1 MKAAEI
7 YTHTHTH
14 THGCLCKIILSI
26 IAIAITIPTYAK
38 DSNNHIQP
46 SPTNDCIESTLG
58 TATGPANLEA
68 DWTANTI
75 NLEWYNED
83 TKLTVP
89 TTSNTC
95 TYDGGITLPSTN
107 PTKTGYTFR
116 GWQVRVAQQCLPS
129 DFNYNNITYE
139 SPIGYTHLNGTAGSN
154 ESTYGLTVGSGEWA
168 ADYGNAG
175 VIKGMAKCSAKSG
188 NHNDYTYNNAS
199 SEWSA
204 SESELTSAS
213 GEAKYCW
220 CQITGYDADKD
231 KNYCPVAS
239 SSWVLNFGSGS
250 ASDCARNCAGSCT
263 DSVRYS
269 SSFPAALFG
278 QVM

>member
-1 MKAAEI
+1 MKNIFLTSA
-7 YTHTHTH
+7 
-14 THGCLCKIILSI
+14 I
-26 IAIAITIPTYAK
+26 IAVMSYPAIALDA
-38 DSNNHIQP
+38 NNHIEP
-46 SPTNDCIESTLG
+46 GSANDCVESTLG

-95 TYDGGITLPSTN
+95 RYDGQITLPSTN

-116 GWQVRVAQQCLPS
+116 GWQVRVAQCLPS
-129 DFNYNNITYE
+129 DFNYNNITE
-139 SPIGYTHLNGTAGSN
+139 SSPYGYTRLNGEYGDKETD
-154 ESTYGLTVGSGEWA
+154 YGLTVGSGEWA
-168 ADYGNAG
+168 VDYGDAG

-188 NHNDYTYNNAS
+188 NHNGGTWNNNAS

-213 GEAKYCW
+213 GETKYCW

-239 SSWVLNFGSGS
+239 PSWVFNGGRGS
-250 ASDCARNCAGSCT
+250 ASGCAASCASFCAGY
-263 DSVRYS
+263 VRDRS
-269 SSFPAALFG
+269 GFRAALFG
-278 QVM
+278 QVQ

>member
-1 MKAAEI
+1 MKKLFLTSA
-7 YTHTHTH
+7 
-14 THGCLCKIILSI
+14 I
-26 IAIAITIPTYAK
+26 IAVMSYPAIAL
-38 DSNNHIQP
+38 DENNHIQP
-46 SPTNDCIESTLG
+46 SPTNDCVESTLG

-95 TYDGGITLPSTN
+95 RYDGGIILPSTN
-107 PTKTGYTFR
+107 PTKTGYTFS
-116 GWQVRVAQQCLPS
+116 GWQVRAPQCLPS
-129 DFNYNNITYE
+129 DFNYDNITTS
-139 SPIGYTHLNGTAGSN
+139 SPIGYATLNGNAGSK
-154 ESTYGLTVGSGEWA
+154 ETDYGLTVGSGEWA
-168 ADYGNAG
+168 VDYGSAG

-188 NHNDYTYNNAS
+188 ESNGYKWNNAS
-199 SEWSA
+199 SEWTA
-204 SESELTSAS
+204 SESELTSA
-213 GEAKYCW
+213 GDGKYCW

>member
-1 MKAAEI
+1 MKKLFLTSA
-7 YTHTHTH
+7 
-14 THGCLCKIILSI
+14 I
-26 IAIAITIPTYAK
+26 IAVMSYPAIAL
-38 DSNNHIQP
+38 DENNHIQP
-46 SPTNDCIESTLG
+46 SPTNDCVESTLG
-58 TATGPANLEA
+58 TATSPANLEA

-129 DFNYNNITYE
+129 DFNYNGSTSTY
-139 SPIGYTHLNGTAGSN
+139 GFTRLNGTAGKN

-168 ADYGNAG
+168 VDYGNAG
-175 VIKGMAKCSAKSG
+175 VIKGMAKCSETSG
-188 NHNDYTYNNAS
+188 
-199 SEWSA
+199 
-204 SESELTSAS
+204 TSAQTGTPS
-213 GEAKYCW
+213 NTDGKYCW

>member
-1 MKAAEI
+1 MKKLFLTSA
-7 YTHTHTH
+7 
-14 THGCLCKIILSI
+14 I
-26 IAIAITIPTYAK
+26 IAVMSYPAIALDA
-38 DSNNHIQP
+38 NNHIQP
-46 SPTNDCIESTLG
+46 SPTNDCVETTLG

-95 TYDGGITLPSTN
+95 RYDGQITLPSTN

-116 GWQVRVAQQCLPS
+116 GWQVRAAQCLPS
-129 DFNYNNITYE
+129 DFNYNNITTS
-139 SPIGYTHLNGTAGSN
+139 SPYGYTTLDGSTGSK
-154 ESTYGLTVGSGEWA
+154 ETDYGLTVGSGEWA
-168 ADYGNAG
+168 VDYGSAG

-188 NHNDYTYNNAS
+188 NNNGYTWNNAS
-199 SEWSA
+199 SEWTA
-204 SESELTSAS
+204 SESELTSA
-213 GEAKYCW
+213 GDGKYCW

-231 KNYCPVAS
+231 KNYCQVAS
-239 SSWVLNFGSGS
+239 PSWVFFFVHGS
-250 ASDCARNCAGSCT
+250 ASYCALQCASLCATYVPNNSGWRAT
-263 DSVRYS
+263 
-269 SSFPAALFG
+269 LFS

>member
-1 MKAAEI
+1 MKNIFLTSA
-7 YTHTHTH
+7 
-14 THGCLCKIILSI
+14 I
-26 IAIAITIPTYAK
+26 IAVMSYPAIAL
-38 DSNNHIQP
+38 DGNDHIQP
-46 SPTNDCIESTLG
+46 SPTNDCVESTLG

-95 TYDGGITLPSTN
+95 RYDGGITLPSTN

-116 GWQVRVAQQCLPS
+116 GWQVRVAQCLPS
-129 DFNYNNITYE
+129 DFNYNGSISTW
-139 SPIGYTHLNGTAGSN
+139 GYTVLNGNAGEN

-168 ADYGNAG
+168 VDYGSAG

-188 NHNDYTYNNAS
+188 NHNNYTWNNAS
-199 SEWSA
+199 SEWTA
-204 SESELTSAS
+204 SESELTSAGN
-213 GEAKYCW
+213 GEYCW
-220 CQITGYDADKD
+220 CQITGYDANKD

-239 SSWVLNFGSGS
+239 PSWVFRNGHGS
-250 ASDCARNCAGSCT
+250 ASYCALQCASLCATYVPNNSGWRAT
-263 DSVRYS
+263 
-269 SSFPAALFG
+269 LFS

>member
-1 MKAAEI
+1 MKAAVF
-7 YTHTHTH
+7 YTHTY

-26 IAIAITIPTYAK
+26 IAIAIITPTYAK

-46 SPTNDCIESTLG
+46 APTNDCVESTLG
-58 TATGPANLEA
+58 TATGTANLEA

-116 GWQVRVAQQCLPS
+116 GWQVRAAQCLPS
-129 DFNYNNITYE
+129 DFNYNNITSS
-139 SPIGYTHLNGTAGSN
+139 SPYGNTRLNGNAGYN
-154 ESTYGLTVGSGEWA
+154 ESTYGLTVPGEWVV
-168 ADYGNAG
+168 DYGNAG
-175 VIKGMAKCSAKSG
+175 VIKGMAKCSTKSG
-188 NHNDYTYNNAS
+188 NHNGGTWNNAS

-213 GEAKYCW
+213 GEAEYCW

-239 SSWVLNFGSGS
+239 PSWVFSYDGGS
-250 ASDCARNCAGSCT
+250 ASSCAANCAYYCIALVQRNSGF
-263 DSVRYS
+263 R
-269 SSFPAALFG
+269 AALFG

>member
-1 MKAAEI
+1 MS
-7 YTHTHTH
+7 YP
-14 THGCLCKIILSI
+14 
-26 IAIAITIPTYAK
+26 AIALDA
-38 DSNNHIQP
+38 NNHIEP
-46 SPTNDCIESTLG
+46 GSANDCVESTLG

-95 TYDGGITLPSTN
+95 RYDGQITLPSTN

-129 DFNYNNITYE
+129 DFNYDGSISTY
-139 SPIGYTHLNGTAGSN
+139 GYTRLNGNAGSN

-168 ADYGNAG
+168 VDYGNAG

-188 NHNDYTYNNAS
+188 NHNDYTWNNAS

-204 SESELTSAS
+204 TESELTSA
-213 GEAKYCW
+213 GNGQYCW

-231 KNYCPVAS
+231 KNYCQVAS
-239 SSWVLNFGSGS
+239 PSWVFYHDYGS
-250 ASDCARNCAGSCT
+250 ASSCAHYCAADCA
-263 DSVRYS
+263 DDVRHYS
-269 SSFPAALFG
+269 GFRAAIFG
-278 QVM
+278 QVL

>member
-1 MKAAEI
+1 MKKLFLTSA
-7 YTHTHTH
+7 
-14 THGCLCKIILSI
+14 I
-26 IAIAITIPTYAK
+26 IAVMSYPAIALDAN
-38 DSNNHIQP
+38 DHIQP
-46 SPTNDCIESTLG
+46 SPTNDCVESTLG

-68 DWTANTI
+68 DWNANTI

-116 GWQVRVAQQCLPS
+116 GWQVRAAQQCLPS
-129 DFNYNNITYE
+129 DFNYTNITPL
-139 SPIGYTHLNGTAGSN
+139 SPYGYTRLNGTAGGN

-168 ADYGNAG
+168 VDYGSAG

-188 NHNDYTYNNAS
+188 NHNGSTWTNAS

-213 GEAKYCW
+213 GEAQYCW

-231 KNYCPVAS
+231 KNYCQVAS
-239 SSWVLNFGSGS
+239 PSWVFYADGGS
-250 ASDCARNCAGSCT
+250 ASDCARTCAYSCAIFVQNHP
-263 DSVRYS
+263 DYR
-269 SSFPAALFG
+269 AAVFG

>member
-1 MKAAEI
+1 MKNIFLTSA
-7 YTHTHTH
+7 
-14 THGCLCKIILSI
+14 I
-26 IAIAITIPTYAK
+26 IAVMSCPAIALDA
-38 DSNNHIQP
+38 NNHIQP
-46 SPTNDCIESTLG
+46 SPTNDCVETTLG

-116 GWQVRVAQQCLPS
+116 GWQVRAAQCLPS
-129 DFNYNNITYE
+129 DFNYNNVTWT
-139 SPIGYTHLNGTAGSN
+139 SPYGYATLDGRAGSK
-154 ESTYGLTVGSGEWA
+154 ETDFGLTVGSGEWA
-168 ADYGNAG
+168 VDYGNAG
-175 VIKGMAKCSAKSG
+175 VIKGMARCSAKSG
-188 NHNDYTYNNAS
+188 NNNDYTWTNAS

-213 GEAKYCW
+213 GETKYCW
-220 CQITGYDADKD
+220 CQITGYDANKD
-231 KNYCPVAS
+231 KEYCQVAS
-239 SSWVLNFGSGS
+239 PSWVFGADGGS
-250 ASDCARNCAGSCT
+250 ASNCAYNCA
-263 DSVRYS
+263 DACADYVRNVS
-269 SSFPAALFG
+269 GFRAALFG

>member
-26 IAIAITIPTYAK
+26 IAIAIITPTYAK

-46 SPTNDCIESTLG
+46 SPTNDCVESTLG

-116 GWQVRVAQQCLPS
+116 GWQVRAAQQCLPS
-129 DFNYNNITYE
+129 NFNYNNITSS
-139 SPIGYTHLNGTAGSN
+139 SPYGYTKLNGTAGVR
-154 ESTYGLTVGSGEWA
+154 ETDFGLTVGSGEWA
-168 ADYGNAG
+168 VDYGNAG

-188 NHNDYTYNNAS
+188 NNNGNTWTNAS
-199 SEWSA
+199 SEWTA
-204 SESELTSAS
+204 SESELTSA
-213 GEAKYCW
+213 GDGGNCW

-239 SSWVLNFGSGS
+239 PSWVFNGGRGS
-250 ASDCARNCAGSCT
+250 ASGCAASCASFCAGY
-263 DSVRYS
+263 VRDRS
-269 SSFPAALFG
+269 GFRAALFG
-278 QVM
+278 QVQ